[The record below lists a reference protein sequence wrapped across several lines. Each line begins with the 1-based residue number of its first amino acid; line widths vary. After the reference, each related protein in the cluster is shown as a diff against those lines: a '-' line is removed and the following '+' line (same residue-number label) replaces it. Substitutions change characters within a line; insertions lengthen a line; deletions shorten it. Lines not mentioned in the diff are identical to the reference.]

1 VYRRQFIIIIMRRYE
16 NRRMNADLFDLNW
29 YISYDDAFRYR
40 VYLNEYLT
48 KHKHGE
54 IRNQS

>member
-1 VYRRQFIIIIMRRYE
+1 MRRYE